1 MGNYE
6 SKKRTRPCL
15 SCKRQ
20 KLKCQYDNSLPC
32 ERCTKHGLDCYFPP
46 NPRDKVYTSDQRN
59 VESTQLQAHV
69 QSKTKPL
76 TDVPN
81 LINSVVRP
89 HIHQTEQSTE
99 SEIAVPSTY
108 LPEEAKPWLYS
119 VEQRLEVLQKALESV
134 LGIFQS
140 NQIQHEQ
147 QVNLLQAQV
156 CRHSHTNTVSPSS
169 GAVSEVSLPSLSQI
183 IGDSG
188 SLEQVTDFRKNKILS
203 SDEAAEL
210 LEIFCTK
217 MSAHMF
223 GYNLKELT
231 LQKLWNES
239 PLLLVA
245 ICTVACPHHQT
256 LFCKK
261 TLLQKSLQW
270 FSSRL
275 INDSNVLCDEKCV
288 EHSILGLVIASLWLE
303 SNQLYM
309 SIAVQLA
316 RKWRLDQRIDG
327 DEKGE
332 LWKLWYLLYIADGSL
347 NLTMRKSPSIYKQV
361 EPAITSVRETLLA
374 HIEDPNLRNVLRQN
388 EIIEEGL
395 TKEQLL
401 SLNEVDHSKIKVN
414 PHALQNMHLCALVE
428 YHAAIES
435 LFHNTNHGSM
445 RAMSSLLK
453 PHVFGVPWETNMDL
467 DRWMISWTIT
477 LQNVDVQNDAWC
489 LKSTLLYYNFARMH
503 INTRWLLDRDVSLED
518 SSWMQVWRNA
528 SHPSERSTLVTAS
541 HEVSYSAAY
550 SLLKLAT
557 KDNDMRSLFQF
568 FPNHIYLMLLYAC
581 MIVLEPPNSLDCTDA
596 AVIKKLK
603 QSFKLVQTYR
613 DMLISQTATDSVLTG
628 KIADSIKTLM
638 INFINVCAEQRK
650 KSSAKDQKIE
660 EIIQDTSDPS
670 LPGNTK
676 KTISAWP
683 SVNHGHP

>member
-1 MGNYE
+1 MGSYE

-20 KLKCQYDNSLPC
+20 KLKCQYDKSLPC
-32 ERCTKHGLDCYFPP
+32 ERCTKHGLECYFPP
-46 NPRDKVYTSDQRN
+46 NPKDKVHTNEQLN
-59 VESTQLQAHV
+59 AESAKVQGHV
-69 QSKTKPL
+69 QPNVKPL

-81 LINSVVRP
+81 LINSMIRP
-89 HIHQTEQSTE
+89 HIHQIEQSTGPGN
-99 SEIAVPSTY
+99 AVASSH
-108 LPEEAKPWLYS
+108 LPDEEKPWLYS

-134 LGIFQS
+134 LGIFKH

-147 QVNLLQAQV
+147 QINLLQAQV
-156 CRHSHTNTVSPSS
+156 RRHTHTNTGSPSS
-169 GAVSEVSLPSLSQI
+169 GPVSEVSLPSLSQI
-183 IGDSG
+183 IGQSG

-231 LQKLWNES
+231 LRKLWNES
-239 PLLLVA
+239 PLLLIA
-245 ICTVACPHHQT
+245 ICRVACPHHQT
-256 LFCKK
+256 LFTKK
-261 TLLQKSLQW
+261 PLLQKSLEW

-275 INDSNVLCDEKCV
+275 INDSNMLGDEESV
-288 EHSILGLVIASLWLE
+288 ERTILGLVIASLWLE

-316 RKWRLDQRIDG
+316 RKWRLDQRKG
-327 DEKGE
+327 EKGE

-347 NLTMRKSPSIYKQV
+347 NLTIRKSPSIYKQV
-361 EPAITSVRETLLA
+361 EPTITSVRETLLD
-374 HIEDPNLRNVLRQN
+374 HVEDPNLRNVLRQN

-395 TKEQLL
+395 TREQLL

-414 PHALQNMHLCALVE
+414 SHALQNMHLCALVE

-453 PHVFGVPWETNMDL
+453 PDVFGVPWETNMDL

-518 SSWMQVWRNA
+518 SSWMQVWRN
-528 SHPSERSTLVTAS
+528 SSQLPEHSTLITAS
-541 HEVSYSAAY
+541 HEVSYSAAC

-557 KDNDMRSLFQF
+557 KDKDMRSLFQF
-568 FPNHIYLMLLYAC
+568 FPNHIYLMLFYAC
-581 MIVLEPPNSLDCTDA
+581 MIVLEPPNSLDCTDSTI
-596 AVIKKLK
+596 IKKLK
-603 QSFKLVQTYR
+603 QSFKLAQTYR
-613 DMLISQTATDSVLTG
+613 EMLISHTATDSALTG

-650 KSSAKDQKIE
+650 NSSARDQKIE
-660 EIIQDTSDPS
+660 EIIQDTTDPS
-670 LPGNTK
+670 VPDGTK

>member
-20 KLKCQYDNSLPC
+20 KLKCQYDKSLPC

-46 NPRDKVYTSDQRN
+46 NPKEKVYTNDQPN
-59 VESTQLQAHV
+59 VESTHLQGHV
-69 QSKTKPL
+69 QPKPKPL

-81 LINSVVRP
+81 MINSMIRP
-89 HIHQTEQSTE
+89 YIHQTEQSTAP
-99 SEIAVPSTY
+99 AVGIPSSS
-108 LPEEAKPWLYS
+108 LPAEEKPWLYS
-119 VEQRLEVLQKALESV
+119 VEQRLDVLQKALESV
-134 LGIFQS
+134 LGIFQH
-140 NQIQHEQ
+140 NQVQHEQ

-156 CRHSHTNTVSPSS
+156 RRHAHANTGSPSS
-169 GAVSEVSLPSLSQI
+169 GPVAEVSLPSLSQI
-183 IGDSG
+183 IGESG
-188 SLEQVTDFRKNKILS
+188 NLEQVTDFRKNKILS
-203 SDEAAEL
+203 SDEAAQL

-231 LQKLWNES
+231 VQKLWNES

-245 ICTVACPHHQT
+245 ICTVACPHHQA
-256 LFCKK
+256 LCSKK
-261 TLLQKSLQW
+261 ALLQKSLQW

-275 INDSNVLCDEKCV
+275 VNGSDILDDEVCV
-288 EHSILGLVIASLWLE
+288 ERAILGLVIASLWLE

-316 RKWRLDQRIDG
+316 RKWRLDQRIG
-327 DEKGE
+327 GGEKGE

-374 HIEDPNLRNVLRQN
+374 HVEDQNLKDVLREN
-388 EIIEEGL
+388 EIIDEGL

-401 SLNEVDHSKIKVN
+401 SLNEVDHSKIKVSF
-414 PHALQNMHLCALVE
+414 HALQNMHLCALVE

-435 LFHNTNHGSM
+435 LFHNTNHGSV

-453 PHVFGVPWETNMDL
+453 PHAFGIPWETNMDL
-467 DRWMISWTIT
+467 DRWMISWTIA
-477 LQNVDVQNDAWC
+477 LQSIDVQNDAWC

-503 INTRWLLDRDVSLED
+503 INTRWLLDREVSLED

-528 SHPSERSTLVTAS
+528 SQLPERSTLDTAS

-557 KDNDMRSLFQF
+557 KDKDMRSLFQF
-568 FPNHIYLMLLYAC
+568 FPNHIYLILLYAC

-603 QSFKLVQTYR
+603 QSFKLAQTYR
-613 DMLISQTATDSVLTG
+613 DMLISHTATDSVLTG

-638 INFINVCAEQRK
+638 INFINVCAERRK
-650 KSSAKDQKIE
+650 KSSSRDQKIE
-660 EIIQDTSDPS
+660 EIIQDSSDPS
-670 LPGNTK
+670 LPGRTK